1 MKTYRLEDG
10 EWAAIGG
17 LVGVA
22 SVPNWWY
29 ERTMLRDGSGSRK
42 IRVSVEDIGR
52 ASRYFVDSVL
62 RNGISSGSLDG
73 EKIARCYEVFARAG
87 CVNDMVRL
95 TMVKHIK

>member
-1 MKTYRLEDG
+1 MKTYRLDDG
-10 EWAAIGG
+10 EWTAIGS

-29 ERTMLRDGSGSRK
+29 ERTMLRDGSGARK
-42 IRVSVEDIGR
+42 IRVSVEDIVR

-62 RNGISSGSLDG
+62 RNGIAAGSLDG
-73 EKIARCYEVFARAG
+73 DMIARCYEVFSRAG
-87 CVNDMVRL
+87 CVSDMVRL

>member
-1 MKTYRLEDG
+1 MKTYRLDDG
-10 EWAAIGG
+10 EWAAIGS
-17 LVGVA
+17 LVGVV

-29 ERTMLRDGSGSRK
+29 GRTMLRDGSGARK

-52 ASRYFVDSVL
+52 ASRYFVESVL
-62 RNGISSGSLDG
+62 RNGLANGMLNGSTV
-73 EKIARCYEVFARAG
+73 ARCYEVFARAG